1 MKFSKKIVKWR
12 IPILIITL
20 LLMIPAVFGMISTKI
35 NYDMLN
41 YLPDNIDTVIGQDEL
56 LNEFGK
62 GAFSLII
69 VEDMSNDDVASLKSQ
84 IEEVDHVESVIW
96 YNSIADLSIPMEML
110 PDDLYDTF
118 NKENS
123 TMMAVFFD
131 SSTSAETT
139 MQAINDIRSLC
150 GKQCFVSGMSAMV
163 ADLKKLCEQE
173 EPIYVAI
180 AVVLAVIAML
190 VFLDSWLAPILF
202 LVSIGFMILLNLG
215 TNFFLGE
222 ISYIT
227 KALSAILQLAVTM
240 DYSIFLWNTYNE
252 QKFKNNLGRDDAM
265 AVAIKET
272 LTSVIGSSVTT
283 IAGFIALC
291 FMSFTLGF
299 DLGIVMAKGVLFGVI
314 GSVTVLPA
322 LILIFDKPLQ
332 KTMHKP
338 LISGT
343 DKLADKIIKI
353 FPVFLIIFCLL
364 VAPAYYGYSK
374 TNSEVYYQISE
385 SLPDDLDF
393 QIANQ
398 KLSEEYNVGSTHM
411 LLVNADL
418 DTDDVRAMINEM
430 EDVDGVEYV
439 LSLESVVGS
448 RISEDILPESITS
461 LLKGD
466 KWELMMIGSE
476 YSVASDEVNNQI
488 DELNTILKNYD
499 DSGLLIGEAPCTKDM
514 IEITDTDFQVVN
526 LISIIA
532 IFIIILLVEKSITL
546 PVILIAIIELAIFIN
561 LGLPHYFGQSLP
573 FIAPICIST
582 IQLGATVDYA
592 ILMTTRYKSERIKGG
607 DKKSSIK
614 TALATSIPSIIV
626 SGAGLFAATFG
637 VAMYSDID
645 MISSMC
651 MLMARGAII
660 SMICVIIFLPSALML
675 LDKVVC
681 KTTLGM
687 TKLK

>member
-12 IPILIITL
+12 IPILVITL

-110 PDDLYDTF
+110 PDDLYDAF

-163 ADLKKLCEQE
+163 ADLKELCEQE

-398 KLSEEYNVGSTHM
+398 KLSDEYNVGSTHM

-418 DTDDVRAMINEM
+418 DTDDVRAMIDEM

-499 DSGLLIGEAPCTKDM
+499 ESGLLIGEAPCTKDM

-592 ILMTTRYKSERIKGG
+592 ILMTTRYKSERIRGG